1 MNQLN
6 IHASS
11 FSPSGASVS
20 QPQRPDS
27 EVVQALKMNFSSFST
42 SALTDLYVNQC
53 DRSLERAID
62 ALCKIEAEMAPA
74 VLTNN
79 TSGLKREEGRQPLVA
94 NDDEFPAL
102 GGQPSSSNSVGWGMS
117 PFGAVDFASKVKQSG
132 GQSYGGGRDARAPNH
147 RGWASQQQ
155 KSRPIWESEVGA
167 YTQFGTGEAVSA
179 QYSNERSDARTLAL
193 ARNAL
198 FEEATR
204 AFLAGDKKLA
214 RELSQ
219 KGRNYNQMMKQCH
232 GNAAQLIFESRNAQ
246 QAVSASGAPIIDLHG
261 LHVSEA
267 QSILAKHLDDFR
279 NKRVPQ
285 VDVVVGEGKHSK
297 MKASP
302 LRLGVL
308 KYLDQAGYRYKEN
321 YSGMITVYL

>member
-11 FSPSGASVS
+11 FSPSGASES
-20 QPQRPDS
+20 QPRRPDS

-42 SALTDLYVNQC
+42 SALTDLYLNQC

-62 ALCKIEAEMAPA
+62 ALCKIEAEMAPVVHNA
-74 VLTNN
+74 FS
-79 TSGLKREEGRQPLVA
+79 SGLKHEETRQPLVA
-94 NDDEFPAL
+94 TDDDFPAL
-102 GGQPSSSNSVGWGMS
+102 GGQPSSSNSGGWGMT
-117 PFGAVDFASKVKQSG
+117 PFGAVDFASKVKQPG
-132 GQSYGGGRDARAPNH
+132 GQQQGGRDALHPNH
-147 RGWASQQQ
+147 ARLASQQH
-155 KSRPIWESEVGA
+155 KSRPIWESDVGA
-167 YTQFGTGEAVSA
+167 YTQFGTGEAVAA

-214 RELSQ
+214 RDLSQ
-219 KGRNYNQMMKQCH
+219 KGRHYNHMMKQSH

-246 QAVSASGAPIIDLHG
+246 QAISASGAPIIDLHG

-267 QSILAKHLDDFR
+267 QSIIAKHLDDFR

-285 VDVVVGEGKHSK
+285 VDIVVGEGKHSK
-297 MKASP
+297 LKASP

-308 KYLDQAGYRYKEN
+308 KYLEQAGYQYKEN